1 MPFMDHVIKEFEE
14 RFSQLSE
21 NSIRG
26 LKVIPSRVTS
36 LSAEDED
43 VIIQHFKDDL
53 PSPGS
58 FTQKVRR
65 WKTFWAG
72 RSEEL
77 PSTLSETFNSSVF
90 SLKSYPNIA
99 AILHILSIIPV
110 TVATTERA
118 NSALKHI
125 KTPKRSMMVQER
137 LSALLLL
144 YVHKDISVNM
154 L

>member
-1 MPFMDHVIKEFEE
+1 MVNAAGLETMSILRKCRLQTARNNVESSTPEEYWRRAVFVAFMDHVVKEFEE

-21 NSIRG
+21 NCIRG

-77 PSTLSETFNSSVF
+77 PSTLSDTFN
-90 SLKSYPNIA
+90 
-99 AILHILSIIPV
+99 
-110 TVATTERA
+110 
-118 NSALKHI
+118 
-125 KTPKRSMMVQER
+125 
-137 LSALLLL
+137 
-144 YVHKDISVNM
+144 
-154 L
+154 